1 MTTVQVP
8 FAWEGS
14 DSCQGPELL
23 LPYLRE
29 RASAARA
36 ARCWQG
42 GAAFVLSGIFRA
54 TSRAKVSILEGA
66 EVTAAEDNEPSA
78 SAGNSKHNVG
88 IVKSGDRRDRDVSW
102 HLFFDLACWFFYVWI
117 LKNLISNWRQ
127 AGKSPA
133 TIEYQTS
140 ALSGPWDNENHVQR
154 SARELRT
161 AFTLHAPACLV
172 WHNERTALISEHQAI
187 LCNRV
192 HEAVS
197 RCAHL
202 WGALPDYL
210 IGVAGGMYPHTPNKI
225 KEEKSFLPF
234 RIGICFYYTL
244 QTSLMSFCLSKAFS
258 NMTIHWC
265 VFSLYRVYLKY
276 ICIDVC
282 MWSK

>member
-1 MTTVQVP
+1 MTAVQVP

-88 IVKSGDRRDRDVSW
+88 IVKSGTDEIEMCHDICSSTW
-102 HLFFDLACWFFYVWI
+102 LAGFFYVWI
-117 LKNLISNWRQ
+117 FKNLISNWRQ

-202 WGALPDYL
+202 WGPLPDYL
-210 IGVAGGMYPHTPNKI
+210 IGVVGGI
-225 KEEKSFLPF
+225 KEEISFLPVM
-234 RIGICFYYTL
+234 IGIYFYWKLYTPNL
-244 QTSLMSFCLSKAFS
+244 ANDFLSFKSFQ
-258 NMTIHWC
+258 
-265 VFSLYRVYLKY
+265 
-276 ICIDVC
+276 
-282 MWSK
+282 